1 MKYYNPKIL
10 VAVMVFTSIV
20 NAFSFPILGAVSS
33 KFQFIITTAPFDP
46 NYKQNRDNWIGYWLA
61 VILGIGIFSSIE
73 RATIGVAGENLILN
87 VRKELIS
94 AILHKQLS
102 WFDSESRAPGVIT
115 SVFSEDISTLNA
127 MTSETIIVLA
137 EAILGLCAGIGL
149 ALYFNWPIALLAMAA
164 SPLMIIGVIAMS
176 RLQWG
181 NKGGKN
187 VDSLKK
193 IDIYEKANALLSDV
207 ILNYKTVFSFGDQNT
222 ERIFEKFRIL
232 METPLNK
239 KINDCHMNGFAFGY
253 SSAVRMIFTGI
264 VFYLGTIV
272 INKWHFKTED
282 VFLGINI
289 MMSSVMGVG
298 VAFSNVPS
306 V

>member
-87 VRKELIS
+87 VRKELIN

-176 RLQWG
+176 RL
-181 NKGGKN
+181 
-187 VDSLKK
+187 
-193 IDIYEKANALLSDV
+193 
-207 ILNYKTVFSFGDQNT
+207 
-222 ERIFEKFRIL
+222 
-232 METPLNK
+232 
-239 KINDCHMNGFAFGY
+239 
-253 SSAVRMIFTGI
+253 
-264 VFYLGTIV
+264 
-272 INKWHFKTED
+272 
-282 VFLGINI
+282 
-289 MMSSVMGVG
+289 
-298 VAFSNVPS
+298 
-306 V
+306 

>member
-1 MKYYNPKIL
+1 
-10 VAVMVFTSIV
+10 
-20 NAFSFPILGAVSS
+20 
-33 KFQFIITTAPFDP
+33 
-46 NYKQNRDNWIGYWLA
+46 
-61 VILGIGIFSSIE
+61 
-73 RATIGVAGENLILN
+73 
-87 VRKELIS
+87 
-94 AILHKQLS
+94 
-102 WFDSESRAPGVIT
+102 
-115 SVFSEDISTLNA
+115 
-127 MTSETIIVLA
+127 
-137 EAILGLCAGIGL
+137 
-149 ALYFNWPIALLAMAA
+149 
-164 SPLMIIGVIAMS
+164 
-176 RLQWG
+176 
-181 NKGGKN
+181 
-187 VDSLKK
+187 LKK

-253 SSAVRMIFTGI
+253 SSAVRIIFTGI